1 MATPQKVEFP
11 SNPTPSSRK
20 FKSKD
25 RRLMKKAVEGFR
37 VYAGKNPC
45 AGQRSALAY
54 FTFPMVKEF
63 SDKK

>member
-1 MATPQKVEFP
+1 
-11 SNPTPSSRK
+11 
-20 FKSKD
+20 
-25 RRLMKKAVEGFR
+25 MKKAVEGFR

>member
-1 MATPQKVEFP
+1 MATTQKVEFP
-11 SNPTPSSRK
+11 SNPTPSSRM

-25 RRLMKKAVEGFR
+25 RVLMKNAVERFR

-54 FTFPMVKEF
+54 FTLPLAT
-63 SDKK
+63 DKK